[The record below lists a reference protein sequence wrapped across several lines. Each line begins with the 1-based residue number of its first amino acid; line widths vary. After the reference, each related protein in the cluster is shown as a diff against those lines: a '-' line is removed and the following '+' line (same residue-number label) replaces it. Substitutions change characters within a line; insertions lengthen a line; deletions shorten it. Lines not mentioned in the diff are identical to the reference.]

1 MENENV
7 ENVEKM
13 EVVLDWDS
21 ALPAEP
27 EKEEFTLPEAGD
39 YDFTVESLE
48 KTFSKSNKKMAK
60 IVITINNGWH
70 VYDNLVLISSM
81 SWKIS
86 QFFESVGLKKKGE
99 PLSTMPWDAV
109 VGLSGRCKIK
119 HETYNGKENC
129 KVDRYYPSDNPK
141 TLYTIQ
147 SNNPTVKVADVVD
160 KVYEPEPLSTTE
172 TDSDVPFTL

>member
-1 MENENV
+1 MENQNV
-7 ENVEKM
+7 ENVEQM
-13 EVVLDWDS
+13 DVVLDWDS

-27 EKEEFTLPEAGD
+27 EQAEFTLPDAGD

-81 SWKIS
+81 SWKIA

-109 VGLSGRCKIK
+109 VGLTGRCKIK
-119 HETYNGKENC
+119 HEIYNGKENC

-141 TLYTIQ
+141 TLYTPA
-147 SNNPTVKVADVVD
+147 PTVNIAEVVD
-160 KVYEPEPLSTTE
+160 KVVEPEALPTSTESGT
-172 TDSDVPFTL
+172 DVPFTI